1 MRSEAAPLDPPGS
14 DTFGRGMGTRAARFD
29 EGSGSHARPT
39 LPISVVIPTF
49 NRSRLLERALR
60 SVARQRPRGPAQV
73 IVVDDASTDDT
84 AQVAEAYGAELIT
97 HAERLGAAAAYETGL
112 RAASHDWVALL
123 DDDDEW
129 LPHHLDTLWSLA
141 PGNVLVASS
150 CIECS
155 PASAD
160 HRFHGPLSD
169 RPTVVDSPASL
180 LHPENPIPS
189 SAAMFRR
196 DAAIAVG
203 GFRDV
208 LCEDLDLWCRLV
220 GQGRATLSP
229 RVGMLYHTH
238 PGQLSEDWEAMHVA
252 HLDVAR
258 SFAGE
263 AWWSPELVERRA
275 GVSAWDRFRARRHER
290 TPGAARTFAREL
302 LRHPRRAIGV
312 LDLLRYRAQVRRHSS
327 RLASSGEPSVAVLA
341 GSDPAAVPKDDR
353 YEVDLSATGDLRAFV
368 RLVRRPSATAVVSS
382 RPQAALVRLTGA
394 RPVRVSAQPEV
405 GRRSRAGAPNA
416 PAQSGGR
423 DATGRSRGSSSAP
436 GASPR
441 GIWPG
446 TWSGRSP

>member
-1 MRSEAAPLDPPGS
+1 MPPEAAPLGSPGS
-14 DTFGRGMGTRAARFD
+14 DRFGRWMGARAARFD
-29 EGSGSHARPT
+29 EGAGSHPRPT
-39 LPISVVIPTF
+39 LPVSVVIPTF

-60 SVARQRPRGPAQV
+60 SVGLQRPRRPAQV

-84 AQVAEAYGAELIT
+84 AEVAEAFGAELIT
-97 HAERLGAAAAYETGL
+97 HRHRLGAAAAYETGL
-112 RAASHDWVALL
+112 RAARHEWVALL

-129 LPHHLDTLWSLA
+129 LPHHLDTLWSLS

-155 PASAD
+155 PASTQR
-160 HRFHGPLSD
+160 RFHGPLTEA
-169 RPTVVDSPASL
+169 PTAIDSPASL

-196 DAAIAVG
+196 DSAIAVG

-220 GQGRATLSP
+220 GRGRATLTP

-238 PGQLSEDWEAMHVA
+238 PGQISENWEAMHVA

-275 GVSAWDRFRARRHER
+275 GVTAWDRFRARRHER
-290 TPGAARTFAREL
+290 IPGAARGFVREL
-302 LRHPRRAIGV
+302 LEHPRRALGV
-312 LDLLRYRAQVRRHSS
+312 LDLLRYRARVRRHSS
-327 RLASSGEPSVAVLA
+327 RLAASGEPSVAVLA
-341 GSDPAAVPKDDR
+341 GSDPATVPEDDR
-353 YEVDLSATGDLRAFV
+353 YEVDLSATGDLRAFL
-368 RLVRRPSATAVVSS
+368 RLARRPSATAMVSS

-394 RPVRVSAQPEV
+394 RPVRVSAHPEV
-405 GRRSRAGAPNA
+405 PRDHEHNGTRTAAGAE
-416 PAQSGGR
+416 R
-423 DATGRSRGSSSAP
+423 
-436 GASPR
+436 
-441 GIWPG
+441 
-446 TWSGRSP
+446 